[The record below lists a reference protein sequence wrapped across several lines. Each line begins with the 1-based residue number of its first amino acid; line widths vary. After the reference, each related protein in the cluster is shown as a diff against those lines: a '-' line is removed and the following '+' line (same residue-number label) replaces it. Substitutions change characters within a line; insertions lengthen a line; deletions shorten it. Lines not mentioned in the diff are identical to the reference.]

1 MKKEELSSEQR
12 EEVRKIVREEIKKVN
27 EQISSTFTTDV
38 SDTDNQII
46 KADKTTSNLLSALKD
61 SSHRR

>member
-1 MKKEELSSEQR
+1 MKK
-12 EEVRKIVREEIKKVN
+12 KKEIKKADK
-27 EQISSTFTTDV
+27 QSPSTFNIDV
-38 SDTDNQII
+38 SDTDDQII

>member
-12 EEVRKIVREEIKKVN
+12 EEVRKIVREEIKKAN

-38 SDTDNQII
+38 SDTDTDNQII
-46 KADKTTSNLLSALKD
+46 KADKTTSNLLSALKEKE
-61 SSHRR
+61 